1 MEHGYGYFV
10 AGTVCF
16 SLIPMKYL
24 ERCSRLAAL
33 ILLSVC
39 LYSTTQAQVQSPRY
53 VNVNLNCKGF
63 YEYLPSGYA
72 NSPGQKFPLIVF
84 VHGLGELGDGSA
96 AKLPLV
102 LRNGPPKLINNKTWP
117 DSFNVNGQWHK
128 PIVISPQFIKW
139 PTPGDMDTLVNYVVA
154 NYKIDRSRIYVT
166 GLSMGGG
173 VTWNY
178 ASNSTAWCR
187 RIAAI
192 VPVCGATTPS
202 TARGT
207 LMGKQDLPVWATHN
221 QSDPT
226 VAVSNTNNYISY
238 INESATPPDPL
249 ARKTIFPVSGHDAWS
264 TTYNPNYRE
273 DGKNVYEW
281 MLQFRRE
288 FTSTWIGGTST
299 AWDNNANWSEGIV
312 PDANT
317 NVVINNGNIIIKKNV
332 EVKSINIARGA
343 SLKVDPGFKLNIVQ

>member
-1 MEHGYGYFV
+1 MN
-10 AGTVCF
+10 
-16 SLIPMKYL
+16 YL

-39 LYSTTQAQVQSPRY
+39 LLSSTGQAQVQTPRY
-53 VNVNLNCKGF
+53 IKVNLNCNGF

-72 NSPGQKFPLIVF
+72 SNPTQKFPLIVF

-102 LRNGPPKLINNKTWP
+102 LRNGPPKLINNKSWP
-117 DSFNVNGQWHK
+117 DSFAVNGQWHK

-139 PTPGDMDTLVNYVVA
+139 PTPGDMDTLVNHLMA
-154 NYKIDRSRIYVT
+154 TYKVDRSRIYVT

-178 ASNSTAWCR
+178 ASNSAAVCR
-187 RIAAI
+187 KIAAI

-202 TARGT
+202 TARGAT
-207 LMGKQDLPVWATHN
+207 MAKHNLPVWATHN
-221 QSDPT
+221 QTDPT
-226 VAVSNTNNYISY
+226 VPVSNTDNYVSY
-238 INESATPPDPL
+238 INGAAVPPNPL

-264 TTYNPNYRE
+264 NTYNPNYRE
-273 DGKNVYEW
+273 NGKNVYEW

-288 FTSTWIGGTST
+288 FTSTWVGGTAA

-317 NVVINNGNIIIKKNV
+317 HVIINSGNVIMRRNG
-332 EVKSINIARGA
+332 EVKSLTVAPGA
-343 SLKVDPGFKLNIVQ
+343 SFRVDAGYKLSIIQ